1 MGKPQGIP
9 FLIKCMEA
17 VKDRNDCHFVI
28 VGDGTEYPQLEYFV
42 KKDSPKSVSLFR
54 SLPKKDYDALA
65 AACDVGLIFLDYRFS
80 VPNYPSR
87 LLPYLM
93 EKKPIIA
100 VTDPNC
106 DTGSIAEANGYGFY
120 CPSNSVDGFVKV
132 VNNLLV
138 SDIKRMG
145 ESGYQFFLNNYTT
158 DHTYLTIIK
167 HLNK

>member
-1 MGKPQGIP
+1 
-9 FLIKCMEA
+9 
-17 VKDRNDCHFVI
+17 
-28 VGDGTEYPQLEYFV
+28 
-42 KKDSPKSVSLFR
+42 
-54 SLPKKDYDALA
+54 
-65 AACDVGLIFLDYRFS
+65 
-80 VPNYPSR
+80 
-87 LLPYLM
+87 M

-106 DTGSIAEANGYGFY
+106 DMGSIAEANGYGFY

-132 VNNLLV
+132 VNKLLV

-145 ESGYQFFLNNYTT
+145 ESGYLFFLNNYTT